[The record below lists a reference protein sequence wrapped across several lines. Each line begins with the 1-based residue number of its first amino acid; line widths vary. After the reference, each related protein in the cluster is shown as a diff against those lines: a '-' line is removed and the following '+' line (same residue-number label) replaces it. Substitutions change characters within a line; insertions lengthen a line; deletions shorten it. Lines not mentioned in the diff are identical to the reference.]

1 MNEIKITIL
10 EFPVHCPGSPE
21 DQYKGEDAGNEVVS
35 TLLMY
40 TLTSQ

>member
-10 EFPVHCPGSPE
+10 EFPGCCRE
-21 DQYKGEDAGNEVVS
+21 DQYKGEDVWNEIVS

-40 TLTSQ
+40 TFTP

>member
-10 EFPVHCPGSPE
+10 EFPGYFLGSPE

-40 TLTSQ
+40 TFTPQ